1 MFILNCAIRRARG
14 QVEGHNSMLIHVS
27 RYQNWH
33 NEIKSLVDNEFRSYS
48 NMISADDPATI
59 EDLRV
64 LYEMDNDAAAYKSYN
79 TITSIVKSMDIGQ
92 KDSGI
97 FHNSWEAVRQELHP
111 AVTRIK
117 VKAINGNSNE
127 SLNYDGGH
135 PVYVIAIGGDK
146 LSRGLTLEG
155 LSVSYFLRASKMYD
169 TLMQMGRWFGYR
181 PGYVDL
187 CRLFISNEVNG
198 WYRHIS
204 IATKELRDEFK
215 YLYETGGT
223 PEHFAL
229 KVRLHPGA
237 LKITALGKMR
247 NVDDIRVSWAGHLSE
262 TYLLYKDSVNITN
275 NLNAA
280 KSLINSFTNAPERIG
295 SNYLWRDVDSSS
307 ITTFFNNFILPDSIT
322 NFDLPTMVDFINGL
336 VRRGEYT
343 NWSVALMSLNGSPN
357 SSFKFNN
364 HIATNLVLRNDS
376 KVDPNYYGIKKNHII
391 SSSDDSSEEFIDLDM
406 NDLNARYNVANQ
418 AFKNNYCQDHPN
430 ADRDR
435 VNLAKGRWVRENYR
449 SARNPLLIIYPLT
462 QKGIGRSDNDNPIIG
477 FAISFPK
484 TNQTDAAVAYRVN
497 STVNS
502 YIQNDDEFDNDN
514 DNEYENDND

>member
-1 MFILNCAIRRARG
+1 
-14 QVEGHNSMLIHVS
+14 
-27 RYQNWH
+27 
-33 NEIKSLVDNEFRSYS
+33 
-48 NMISADDPATI
+48 
-59 EDLRV
+59 
-64 LYEMDNDAAAYKSYN
+64 
-79 TITSIVKSMDIGQ
+79 
-92 KDSGI
+92 
-97 FHNSWEAVRQELHP
+97 
-111 AVTRIK
+111 
-117 VKAINGNSNE
+117 
-127 SLNYDGGH
+127 
-135 PVYVIAIGGDK
+135 
-146 LSRGLTLEG
+146 
-155 LSVSYFLRASKMYD
+155 MYD

-280 KSLINSFTNAPERIG
+280 KGLINSFTNAPERKG
-295 SNYLWRDVDSSS
+295 NNYLWRDVNSSC

-357 SSFKFNN
+357 SSFRFND

-406 NDLNARYNVANQ
+406 NDLNARYNIANQ
-418 AFKNNYCQDHPN
+418 AFKDNYCQDHPN
-430 ADRDR
+430 ADLYFVMGDDKLDLLVHLTEKRAFLDAFS
-435 VNLAKGRWVRENYR
+435 VVLYSRENGMLEETLNKKGPVRQYLR
-449 SARNPLLIIYPLT
+449 SVFRQQNAFEIDPVASYGSSGYGKRKNICNAAEKAVFRFKRDIVEKVKVSSEDLSSHGQNIFAFTGAYLVEKGYPADKLADLGDSVLIICVHDGEAFLGSLHPDHSVILRKPT
-462 QKGIGRSDNDNPIIG
+462 TRKRGQLEG
-477 FAISFPK
+477 
-484 TNQTDAAVAYRVN
+484 
-497 STVNS
+497 
-502 YIQNDDEFDNDN
+502 
-514 DNEYENDND
+514 